1 MAGPVIN
8 GAMTLGPAPSAS
20 SGPTTMAAYLTSI
33 GKDSFYGGYRAGMN
47 MYSTADNS
55 SPVTDGQ
62 NVRRWVA
69 NWTAGSWAAEFTQ
82 GSSPKRP
89 VYGASR
95 NGQPGIYGDGSGWYM
110 TLNSTTV
117 LNRTYTVLMST
128 WATFATNGNI
138 YSHSNNQI
146 QLRAPSALA
155 NDALTF
161 VAAVGGSS
169 VSKSVETTPVS
180 GATAVIRAGIVSSG
194 TTFYNTAPVILANSG
209 DLNHTSSTIHEIW
222 LIGAALTPRE
232 ISTALQYL
240 L

>member
-1 MAGPVIN
+1 LAGLVVN
-8 GAMTLGPAPSAS
+8 RSLVLGPSAS
-20 SGPTTMAAYLTSI
+20 GGSISTLAAYLTSI
-33 GKDSFYGGYRAGMN
+33 GKNSFYGGFRAGLG

-69 NWTAGSWAAEFTQ
+69 NWTAGGFAAEFTQ

-95 NGQPGIYGDGSGWYM
+95 NGQPGIYGDGSGWTM
-110 TLNSTTV
+110 ALNSITA
-117 LNRTYTVLMST
+117 LNRTYTLLVSS

-138 YSHSNNQI
+138 YSHSNNQV
-146 QLRAPSALA
+146 QLRSPSSLS
-155 NDALTF
+155 NDPLTF
-161 VAAVGGSS
+161 AATASGSS
-169 VSKSVETTPVS
+169 VSKAVETTPVS
-180 GATAVIRAGIVSSG
+180 GTTAVIRAGLVSSG
-194 TTFYNTAPVILANSG
+194 TTFYNTAPFLFANSG
-209 DLNHTSSTIHEIW
+209 DTNYSASTIHEIW

-232 ISTALQYL
+232 ISNALQYL